1 LQHVAKS
8 HAHQVCCD
16 TPREDG
22 IYITCYQKITNM
34 MSVSY
39 VEACDKVSVTE
50 KQKNGGD
57 WNKMQE
63 FAFSVSIGE
72 FQLLL

>member
-1 LQHVAKS
+1 
-8 HAHQVCCD
+8 
-16 TPREDG
+16 
-22 IYITCYQKITNM
+22 M

-57 WNKMQE
+57 WNKKQE